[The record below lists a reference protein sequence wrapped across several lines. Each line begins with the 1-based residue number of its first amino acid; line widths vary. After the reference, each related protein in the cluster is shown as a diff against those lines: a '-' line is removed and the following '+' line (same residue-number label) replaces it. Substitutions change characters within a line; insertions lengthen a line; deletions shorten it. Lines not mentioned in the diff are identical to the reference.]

1 MLVSAHIGVMVSVK
15 RGLGAFRAILGMI
28 TRRRMGGI

>member
-1 MLVSAHIGVMVSVK
+1 MLVSANFGGLLGVK
-15 RGLGAFRAILGMI
+15 RGEGAFRANADRY

>member
-1 MLVSAHIGVMVSVK
+1 MLVSAYIGVLGVK
-15 RGLGAFRAILGMI
+15 RGVGAFRAILGMI

>member
-1 MLVSAHIGVMVSVK
+1 MFVSANFGGLVGVE
-15 RGLGAFRAILGMI
+15 RGVGAFRAILGMI

>member
-1 MLVSAHIGVMVSVK
+1 MLVSAHIGSVVGVK
-15 RGLGAFRAILGMI
+15 RGVGAFRAILGMI